1 MQTNGRRLARAL
13 LAICHCLVSTVVVL
27 AAQPSIAQ
35 QSASAAELATQGWT
49 AFEQGRLDEANRLL
63 SEAMR
68 RSPRSADYSAALAQ
82 VEAKMGNQ
90 AAAVQHLQKAIALSP
105 SDAEFRLSLAQIF
118 QTENKDQEALRV
130 LQAVTPDPRLSGA
143 WHFSRGFS
151 LFRIGRSSAATRE
164 FESIIADPAFKA
176 SASFFL
182 GNIAYSLGNFE
193 KAETYLADAVELGDV
208 ESNKAYNAYTYDYG
222 LALMKLGKYQ
232 DASRQ
237 FKASIARYSSDPLP
251 WMFLGRCEEQLG
263 NYTDA
268 ISALETS
275 IKKDS
280 GFQLSYYELARLQQK
295 HGDSAKAAEL
305 FQKIG
310 TMKEEEIKIEEQRA
324 MKLKT
329 GTGS

>member
-1 MQTNGRRLARAL
+1 MQTNGRPLAHAFLAL
-13 LAICHCLVSTVVVL
+13 CRCLVVTAGVL
-27 AAQPSIAQ
+27 AAQPSVAQ
-35 QSASAAELATQGWT
+35 QSSPAAELATQGWT
-49 AFEQGRLDEANRLL
+49 AFEHGRLDEANRLL
-63 SEAMR
+63 SEATR

-82 VEAKMGNQ
+82 VESKMGNQ

-130 LQAVTPDPRLSGA
+130 LQSVKPDPRLAGA

-151 LFRIGRSSAATRE
+151 LFRIGRFSAATEE
-164 FESIIADPAFKA
+164 FQAIVGDPAFKA

-182 GNIAYSLGNFE
+182 GNIAYSLGDFQ
-193 KAETYLADAVELGDV
+193 KAEPYLADAVELGDV
-208 ESNKAYNAYTYDYG
+208 ETNKAYNAYTYDYG

-232 DASRQ
+232 EASRQ
-237 FKASIARYSSDPLP
+237 FEASIARYNSDPLP
-251 WMFLGRCEEQLG
+251 WMFLGRCKEQLG
-263 NYTDA
+263 DYKDA

-275 IKKDS
+275 IQKDS
-280 GFQLSYYELARLQQK
+280 DFQLSYYELARLQQK
-295 HGDSAKAAEL
+295 HGDSTKAAEL

-310 TMKEEEIKIEEQRA
+310 TMKEEEIRIEEQRA